1 MFSVTCS
8 FMLSCR
14 SFSSLSPRSSFVQP
28 EYEVDRSTKLTE
40 KEVTEVEKHA
50 KQMLP
55 MLQQQMQAFEE
66 ELKKR

>member
-1 MFSVTCS
+1 M
-8 FMLSCR
+8 
-14 SFSSLSPRSSFVQP
+14 QP